1 MSKYDGDACVASVF
15 GRADQLMY
23 DNKILVTHLA
33 KHERT
38 LEEYYIELLGRGA

>member
-1 MSKYDGDACVASVF
+1 MIFDNVDTRDVAK
-15 GRADQLMY
+15 LMH
-23 DNKILVTHLA
+23 DHNVLVTHLA